1 MVQKGFNI
9 SYGLDSHS
17 LIFSLI
23 ANYYLNIEFDACW
36 ALKLS
41 RLRTPRGF
49 TCSTL
54 HNTKSE
60 TERYGFN
67 MLFIT
72 SRSTVRRET
81 MKSQLGDGYLIP
93 IIKFIGRFDL
103 LQELL
108 GLGYRRAVFLN
119 WKFSD
124 AVDTVTSRCVGRDFF
139 FINFSKYII
148 KGSRYNIPSSNL

>member
-1 MVQKGFNI
+1 
-9 SYGLDSHS
+9 
-17 LIFSLI
+17 
-23 ANYYLNIEFDACW
+23 
-36 ALKLS
+36 
-41 RLRTPRGF
+41 
-49 TCSTL
+49 
-54 HNTKSE
+54 
-60 TERYGFN
+60 
-67 MLFIT
+67 
-72 SRSTVRRET
+72 

-124 AVDTVTSRCVGRDFF
+124 AVDTVTSHCVGRDFF

-148 KGSRYNIPSSNL
+148 KGSR